1 MCTSLWPPAMIEFAS
16 YSKGSM
22 LLRAIEWSQP
32 AALASF
38 HNPSG
43 VSRDNQPLTLRH
55 LLAKRNRLT

>member
-1 MCTSLWPPAMIEFAS
+1 MIEFAS